1 MNRPQPGLCRVD
13 ASREKS
19 MNREELATRLAELHR
34 LLPTVDHVYM
44 KGDSPDLM
52 VRYEAKATPEQRQAA
67 REFTQLVL
75 EHADQFVEWARAPEP
90 PEADSWKA
98 KHETALKDDVREAEH
113 GPVLNEDVR
122 DSEALLRR
130 GYSL

>member
-1 MNRPQPGLCRVD
+1 
-13 ASREKS
+13 

-52 VRYEAKATPEQRQAA
+52 VRYEAKA
-67 REFTQLVL
+67 
-75 EHADQFVEWARAPEP
+75 
-90 PEADSWKA
+90 
-98 KHETALKDDVREAEH
+98 KHETALKDDLREAEH

>member
-1 MNRPQPGLCRVD
+1 MLASGNDFGTGRLCHGMMNRPQPGLCPGR
-13 ASREKS
+13 RKLG
-19 MNREELATRLAELHR
+19 EEHGQRGTGHTA
-34 LLPTVDHVYM
+34 
-44 KGDSPDLM
+44 
-52 VRYEAKATPEQRQAA
+52 PEQRQAA

-90 PEADSWKA
+90 PEADLRKA
-98 KHETALKDDVREAEH
+98 KHETALKDDTREAEH

-122 DSEALLRR
+122 DSEAMLRR